1 MEGILLTI
9 AAAYFFYQSY
19 WSMCFLLWIVPM
31 FLKNKRIELCEKRK
45 TRLCLQFK
53 EAILAIAV
61 NMQAGYS
68 VENAIS
74 QSLEDMKQL
83 YEDKNYIAVEL
94 FFLVQSV
101 GNNVPLETA
110 FLEVSERSGIRDIK
124 DFAEVLAIGKR
135 SGGDLTEI
143 ILNTVNLIS
152 EKIEVT
158 KEIDTM
164 ISSKK
169 LESKIMNIIP
179 FLIICYISITSPGFF
194 APLYHNF
201 VGNLIMS
208 ICLLLYLFSISLG
221 KRIMKIEV

>member
-31 FLKNKRIELCEKRK
+31 FLKNKRIELCEKRQ